1 MITYKLHLIR
11 HGETEGNRKKICVGA
26 RTDLPLA
33 PEGAE
38 DLRERMEARPYP
50 AVPRVYTSPMLRCR
64 ETAEIL
70 FPEAEAEPVEGLR
83 ECDLGAFE
91 GRPFAEL
98 NREEAFLLW
107 LEGKAPPPGG
117 ETFEELGRRVTEAF
131 EYILSDM
138 MRRRII
144 EAAAVTHGAIV
155 MGLLSMYGY
164 PKAEIREWA
173 VENGC
178 GYTVRTS
185 AAMWMRD
192 RCFEVVSAVP
202 SAARETEEEGE
213 EEIWNLEER

>member
-38 DLRERMEARPYP
+38 ELRALTAAYRYP
-50 AVPRVYTSPMLRCR
+50 SAAKVYTSPMLRCR
-64 ETAEIL
+64 QPAEIL
-70 FPEAEAEPVEGLR
+70 FPDAEIEQVEGLR
-83 ECDLGAFE
+83 ECDLGEFE

-98 NREEAFLLW
+98 NKEEAFLQW
-107 LEGKAPPPGG
+107 LEGKSPPPGG
-117 ETFEELGRRVTEAF
+117 EGPQALGNRITEAF
-131 EYILSDM
+131 EFILNDM
-138 MRRRII
+138 MRCRIA
-144 EAAAVTHGAIV
+144 EAAAVTHGAIL

-164 PKAEIREWA
+164 PKAAMKEWA

-178 GYTVRTS
+178 GYTVMTS

-192 RCFEVVSAVP
+192 RCFEIVSAVP
-202 SAARETEEEGE
+202 FGGAETEGE
-213 EEIWNLEER
+213 SEVWNLEER

>member
-11 HGETEGNRKKICVGA
+11 HGETEGNQKKICVGA

-33 PEGAE
+33 PEGVLE
-38 DLRERMEARPYP
+38 LRRRMEANPPYP

-64 ETAEIL
+64 ETARIL
-70 FPEAEAEPVEGLR
+70 FPEIATEPVEGLR
-83 ECDLGAFE
+83 ECDLGEFE
-91 GRPFAEL
+91 GRPFAQL
-98 NREEAFLLW
+98 NKEEAFLLW

-117 ETFEELGRRVTEAF
+117 ETFEALGSRVTAAF

-138 MRRRII
+138 MRRRIA

-164 PKAEIREWA
+164 PKAEMRAWA
-173 VENGC
+173 VENGR

-192 RCFEVVSAVP
+192 RCFEIVSAVP
-202 SAARETEEEGE
+202 PDAEETEGE
-213 EEIWNLEER
+213 EKIWNWEER

>member
-11 HGETEGNRKKICVGA
+11 HGETEGNQKKICVGA

-33 PEGAE
+33 PEGVLE
-38 DLRERMEARPYP
+38 LRRLMEASPYP
-50 AVPRVYTSPMLRCR
+50 AVPRVYASPMLRCR

-70 FPEAEAEPVEGLR
+70 FPEIATEPLEGLR
-83 ECDLGAFE
+83 ECDLGQFE

-98 NREEAFLLW
+98 NEEEAFLLW

-117 ETFEELGRRVTEAF
+117 ETFEALGNRVTAAF
-131 EYILSDM
+131 EYILNDM
-138 MRRRII
+138 MRRRIA

-164 PKAEIREWA
+164 PRAEMREWA
-173 VENGC
+173 VENGR

-192 RCFEVVSAVP
+192 RCFEIVSAVP
-202 SAARETEEEGE
+202 SDAEETEGE
-213 EEIWNLEER
+213 EKTWNWEER

>member
-1 MITYKLHLIR
+1 TVR
-11 HGETEGNRKKICVGA
+11 SPA
-26 RTDLPLA
+26 RLGLDLGCGSGYQALRLAMHCERVIATDIN
-33 PEGAE
+33 
-38 DLRERMEARPYP
+38 ERCLNFTQMTMALNGVTNVDVRLG
-50 AVPRVYTSPMLRCR
+50 S
-64 ETAEIL
+64 L
-70 FPEAEAEPVEGLR
+70 FEPVEGLR

-164 PKAEIREWA
+164 PKAEMREWA

>member
-33 PEGAE
+33 PEGASE
-38 DLRERMEARPYP
+38 LRRRMEARPYP
-50 AVPRVYTSPMLRCR
+50 AVPKVYASPMLRCR

-70 FPEAEAEPVEGLR
+70 FPGAETEAVEGLR
-83 ECDLGAFE
+83 ECDLGEFE
-91 GRPFAEL
+91 GRTFAEL
-98 NREEAFLLW
+98 NKEEAFLLW

-117 ETFEELGRRVTEAF
+117 ETFEALGSRVTAAF
-131 EYILSDM
+131 EYILNDM
-138 MRRRII
+138 MRRRLA

-164 PKAEIREWA
+164 PRAEMREWA

-178 GYTVRTS
+178 GYTLRTS

-192 RCFEVVSAVP
+192 RCFEIVSAVP
-202 SAARETEEEGE
+202 SGAEETEGE
-213 EEIWNLEER
+213 EETWNLEER